1 MRQRVLRSTKCDK
14 RLTIN
19 VSSNNPILVLSFSSS
34 DWKFPSHGLCLQV
47 NIDKQRSWPIV
58 NELCWLFQFY
68 CGRQNSKLNK
78 HSYSTTCIYH
88 QLHFR
93 FIFVSFSFHF
103 RFVFVSI
110 SLRFSLSLWVNCV
123 CMLVYYFIVVFHAIK
138 MREKTIIKRRK
149 HWSTNTKKNV
159 ISVEW
164 CNEDFINVW
173 LLIQYKSLTYNITFE
188 QHTSMVYLHTY
199 NDKVLTVFI
208 R

>member
-1 MRQRVLRSTKCDK
+1 MPEIKRVVTKGQTHAWTICNENTKICTVHLEMRQRVLRSTKCDK

-88 QLHFR
+88 QLRFRFDFFTFHFR
-93 FIFVSFSFHF
+93 FIFVSFSF
-103 RFVFVSI
+103 RFLYVSAYLCGWI
-110 SLRFSLSLWVNCV
+110 VCACSYIILSW
-123 CMLVYYFIVVFHAIK
+123 YFTRLK
-138 MREKTIIKRRK
+138 WEKK
-149 HWSTNTKKNV
+149 
-159 ISVEW
+159 
-164 CNEDFINVW
+164 
-173 LLIQYKSLTYNITFE
+173 Q
-188 QHTSMVYLHTY
+188 
-199 NDKVLTVFI
+199 
-208 R
+208 